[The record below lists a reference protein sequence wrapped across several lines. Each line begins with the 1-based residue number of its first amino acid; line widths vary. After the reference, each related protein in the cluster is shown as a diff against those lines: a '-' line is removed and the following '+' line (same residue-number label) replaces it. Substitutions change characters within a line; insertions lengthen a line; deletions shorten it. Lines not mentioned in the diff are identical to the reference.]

1 MSNSATENTS
11 NTGMSLQSKPFLT
24 FEAFVL
30 ALFPSLFSL
39 LWFVYFNSCR
49 VSACRWAPASK
60 TRRGNNGQSCVLPL
74 FCSLFHFYIILI
86 LTSLL
91 IDGSKKYWI
100 TAVQFIIHIL
110 YSPSFDLSNLFD
122 PLLLLLFVCPPP
134 LSAVRHPSF
143 CWSLFFLCLWL
154 SVVILYVRVWLCV
167 FASIRLRVYV
177 RVWWWLVVSL
187 CRTPAS
193 MCWVSWQHWRQNRST
208 STAELQWWRD
218 DCEVSWKQVSHLI
231 KPLISKKWTVQNS
244 LSRFNPMDFCI
255 D

>member
-39 LWFVYFNSCR
+39 LWFVYFNFCR
-49 VSACRWAPASK
+49 FSACRWAPASK

-86 LTSLL
+86 LTSSL

-100 TAVQFIIHIL
+100 TVVQFIIHIL

-134 LSAVRHPSF
+134 LSAVPPPLSVDLFSSSICGFLSSF
-143 CWSLFFLCLWL
+143 CMFMCGCVCLPLFVCV
-154 SVVILYVRVWLCV
+154 SLYVCDGGLWSVSAGHQPVCV
-167 FASIRLRVYV
+167 EWAGSIGD
-177 RVWWWLVVSL
+177 
-187 CRTPAS
+187 RTEAHRQQS
-193 MCWVSWQHWRQNRST
+193 CSGGETTAKSHGNRWVT
-208 STAELQWWRD
+208 
-218 DCEVSWKQVSHLI
+218 
-231 KPLISKKWTVQNS
+231 
-244 LSRFNPMDFCI
+244 
-255 D
+255 